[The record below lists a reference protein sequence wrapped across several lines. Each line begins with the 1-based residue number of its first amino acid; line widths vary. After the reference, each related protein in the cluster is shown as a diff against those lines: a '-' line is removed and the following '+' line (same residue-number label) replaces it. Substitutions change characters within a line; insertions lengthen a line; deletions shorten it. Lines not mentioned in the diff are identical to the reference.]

1 MTAGKMLMPSA
12 DNYFTQDHKP
22 DTTRSDTLWSL
33 ILLESD
39 LVEALAMF
47 RIFGPSVDNQ
57 SHALAPWWAGYRF
70 TWQGLQADSDESAAC
85 ADVAMSVCR
94 MAAEMDEKEWFT
106 GVRQAEFELSLIQG
120 DLPE

>member
-1 MTAGKMLMPSA
+1 MTAGKMLMHAS
-12 DNYFTQDHKP
+12 DNNFTQDNKP
-22 DTTRSDTLWSL
+22 DTTGSDTLWSL
-33 ILLESD
+33 ILLENG

-70 TWQGLQADSDESAAC
+70 TWQGLQADSDVSPAC
-85 ADVAMSVCR
+85 ADVAMSICS
-94 MAAEMDEKEWFT
+94 MAAELDEKEWLT

>member
-1 MTAGKMLMPSA
+1 MTAGKMPMHAA
-12 DNYFTQDHKP
+12 DNHLAQDIEP
-22 DTTRSDTLWSL
+22 EITPSDTLWSL

-57 SHALAPWWAGYRF
+57 SHALASWWAGYRF
-70 TWQGLQADSDESAAC
+70 TWQGLQDDADVTAAC
-85 ADVAMSVCR
+85 TDVAVSICR
-94 MAAEMDEKEWFT
+94 MAAELDEKEWLT

-120 DLPE
+120 DLSE

>member
-1 MTAGKMLMPSA
+1 MTAGKMLMHAA
-12 DNYFTQDHKP
+12 DDHLTQDNKP

-57 SHALAPWWAGYRF
+57 SHALASWWAGYRF
-70 TWQGLQADSDESAAC
+70 TWWGSEADSYVSAAC
-85 ADVAMSVCR
+85 ADVVMSICR
-94 MAAEMDEKEWFT
+94 MAAELDYKEWQT